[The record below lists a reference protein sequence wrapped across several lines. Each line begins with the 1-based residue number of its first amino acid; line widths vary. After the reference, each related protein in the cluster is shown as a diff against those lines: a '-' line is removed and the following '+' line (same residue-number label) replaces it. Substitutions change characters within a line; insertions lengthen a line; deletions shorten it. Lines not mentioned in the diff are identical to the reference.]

1 VPPVDEPERRAP
13 TDTEAGSASA
23 QRLPRGAARALLIAS
38 YGGLGA
44 VLLWSRLA
52 HLGHSF
58 WNDEIVMIVSYVR
71 EGPRQILVGP
81 GLSHELMALL
91 SWIAAQAVGESE
103 IALRLLSVVPFIAGV
118 VLVTAWLHRRIG
130 ALAGILFLFL
140 ATVSPL
146 LLDITRQAR
155 GYGLAFLAMSVVVV
169 GALDARGTGRTG
181 ALIAMC
187 IGGVV
192 GASTLPQFA
201 IAFLTTGAV
210 LLLDRQ
216 TRRQAAVGLI
226 ASLVAIGVVY
236 APHSGAVQTAAQI
249 PDGVRIGFPWV
260 LTAPVDQVV
269 LPALIWIDG
278 TALVAGALW
287 LPLIVIVVL
296 IAAASPLLRDW
307 RSALILCAGAFVTC
321 AALWIE
327 QAYVIPRYLSFLLVP
342 LFIVLATGAANL
354 LGRFERRPALVRTVT
369 CVVIVGV
376 LAVRFVIVAPDV
388 VALPREAHR
397 DVADVIRRGPP
408 GTPVLAY
415 MRNPSNLEYYLGRPV
430 EALAAATVAS
440 RVCGEPRAVY
450 YVRHPFGNSDLP
462 IPCLTRRGVQRHTFL
477 QYARG
482 GEMDVWFVPPNP

>member
-1 VPPVDEPERRAP
+1 
-13 TDTEAGSASA
+13 
-23 QRLPRGAARALLIAS
+23 
-38 YGGLGA
+38 

-430 EALAAATVAS
+430 EALAAPTVAS